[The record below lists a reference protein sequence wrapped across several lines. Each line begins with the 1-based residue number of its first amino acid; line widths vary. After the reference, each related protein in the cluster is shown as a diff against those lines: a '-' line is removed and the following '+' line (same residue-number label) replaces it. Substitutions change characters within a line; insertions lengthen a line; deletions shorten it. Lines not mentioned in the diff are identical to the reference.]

1 MAALWLAGLGAFFYA
16 SYGLSDWVTSTRTHV
31 PEVAF
36 GWERAVPFLA
46 WTIAP
51 YWTTNL
57 LYAGSFFLC
66 RTGAEL
72 VAHARRLLTVQVVCV
87 ACFLVVPLQFSWAKP
102 ASPGAYGWLYAA
114 LGSFDKPYNQA
125 PSLHV
130 ALTVVLAALYLGRVP
145 RWLQFSFAAWSGLIV
160 ASVMTTFQHHFIDI
174 PTGVLAGLVCVWVW
188 PLDGA
193 RRVLVGCGTRGAL
206 LAWRYAAGALVCAG
220 FAAAWRDSWL
230 WLLWPAFSLL
240 CVALGYRCFG
250 TQVFDKRSDGRLPWT
265 SSAMLLPYLVA
276 ARINSRLWTRGSAKC
291 VAVADG
297 VWIGRFP
304 GAGDANGFATVVDLT
319 AEMWT
324 PRTTAAWRSFPM
336 LDLVAPEPAALV
348 AAAVAVEQARQR
360 GRVLV
365 VCALGYGR
373 SVATAAVWLV
383 RTGRATDVACAVA
396 LLRRARPRMHLAG
409 EQMEAIQK
417 AVEVKDV

>member
-1 MAALWLAGLGAFFYA
+1 M
-16 SYGLSDWVTSTRTHV
+16 
-31 PEVAF
+31 
-36 GWERAVPFLA
+36 PFLA

-220 FAAAWRDSWL
+220 FAAAWRGSWL

-276 ARINSRLWTRGSAKC
+276 ARINSRLWTRGSARC

-348 AAAVAVEQARQR
+348 AAASGCGAGATTRARAGCLRAGVWAQCGDRGCVAGAYRAGDRCRLRGGVAAARPSADAP
-360 GRVLV
+360 GR
-365 VCALGYGR
+365 
-373 SVATAAVWLV
+373 
-383 RTGRATDVACAVA
+383 RADGGDSEGSGGEGC
-396 LLRRARPRMHLAG
+396 LKELRRPTSLRRRCARP
-409 EQMEAIQK
+409 
-417 AVEVKDV
+417 